1 MGSEEREN
9 HSSANNTTY
18 MKIGFLQ
25 LHNTADK
32 KRNILRLAEGIA
44 DLARRGAELV
54 VLQELH
60 NTLYFCQEENT
71 DNFDLAEPIPGP

>member
-1 MGSEEREN
+1 
-9 HSSANNTTY
+9 

-32 KRNILRLAEGIA
+32 KRNILRLAEGVA

-60 NTLYFCQEENT
+60 NTLY
-71 DNFDLAEPIPGP
+71 